1 MNRSATASLQLKGLS
16 KHYGPVAAVEDVNL
30 TIEGGELVT
39 FLGASGSGKSTTLFM
54 IAGLEAPTSGE
65 ILLGGRSLQ
74 AIPPHRRNIGM
85 VFQRYSLFPRMT
97 VAENIAFPLQVR
109 RLPKAEI
116 AARVARALDL
126 VQLGGMAD
134 RRPMTL
140 SGGQQQRVAVARAL
154 VYEPPLLLMDEP
166 LGALDKSLREEIQV
180 ELKELHRRLDVTI
193 LFVTHDQDEALRL
206 SDRIAVFGA
215 GRIAQFGSP
224 NELYHQPASR
234 FVAGFF
240 GNANFLA
247 VTGEVGAP
255 GLVRSRTGCVLKAA
269 PNGKLSTRSLRLM
282 VRPHEVRV
290 AAQTDACNGENR
302 LAGEIRDLVFM
313 GDHSVVTVDLPE
325 EGAVWTTVQRSGS
338 TSASPLARGMRV
350 ALAWPIERTHLF
362 AED

>member
-1 MNRSATASLQLKGLS
+1 MSGEARTLELRGLC
-16 KHYGPVAAVEDVNL
+16 KRYGPVAAVDDVSL
-30 TIEGGELVT
+30 TVRDGELVT

-54 IAGLEAPTSGE
+54 IAGLETPSSGE
-65 ILLGGRSLQ
+65 ILLGGRSLLGV
-74 AIPPHRRNIGM
+74 APHRRGIGM

-109 RLPKAEI
+109 RLPRAEI

-134 RRPMTL
+134 RRPATL

-166 LGALDKSLREEIQV
+166 LAALDKSLREEIQA

-215 GRIAQFGSP
+215 GRIAQFGTP
-224 NELYHQPASR
+224 DEMYHRPENS

-240 GNANFLA
+240 GNANFLDVQGGA
-247 VTGEVGAP
+247 GLPPGTVLSGTG
-255 GLVRSRTGCVLKAA
+255 RR
-269 PNGKLSTRSLRLM
+269 LRAGRGIPATSGQALRMM
-282 VRPHEVRV
+282 VRPHEVRLLLEPE
-290 AAQTDACNGENR
+290 ATASDNQM
-302 LAGEIRDLVFM
+302 AGEVRELVFM
-313 GDHSVVTVDLPE
+313 GDHIVATVALPE
-325 EGAVWTTVQRSGS
+325 EVAVWTTTHRTAAVPS
-338 TSASPLARGMRV
+338 LARGARV
-350 ALAWPIERTHLF
+350 TLAWPVDSAHILPR
-362 AED
+362 A